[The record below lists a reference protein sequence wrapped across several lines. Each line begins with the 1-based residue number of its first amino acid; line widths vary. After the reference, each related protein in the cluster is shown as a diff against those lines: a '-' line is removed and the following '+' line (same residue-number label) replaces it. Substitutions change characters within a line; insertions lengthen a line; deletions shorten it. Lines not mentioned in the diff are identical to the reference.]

1 MALKDKTKNKEGKTK
16 EAITSASKFAA
27 GVLIGPHITEKS
39 SIAGQLNSYVFKVNP
54 RSNRSMVK
62 QAIKEVYNVIPR
74 KVNITVIPA
83 KAVFL
88 RKRKGIKPGY
98 KKAVVFLKE
107 GDKINIS

>member
-1 MALKDKTKNKEGKTK
+1 MVKAEKTKDKKEVKDPI
-16 EAITSASKFAA
+16 AQASKFAA
-27 GVLIGPHITEKS
+27 GVLIGPHVTEKS
-39 SIAGQLNSYVFKVNP
+39 ARAGEINSYVFKVNP

-83 KAVFL
+83 RAVFVR
-88 RKRKGIKPGY
+88 RKKGVKPGY

-107 GDKINIS
+107 GDKISIS